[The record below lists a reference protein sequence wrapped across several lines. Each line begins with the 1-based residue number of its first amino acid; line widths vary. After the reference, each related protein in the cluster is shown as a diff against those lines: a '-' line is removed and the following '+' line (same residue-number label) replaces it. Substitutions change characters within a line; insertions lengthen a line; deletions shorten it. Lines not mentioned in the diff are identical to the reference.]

1 MQQKVGCYGAQ
12 SGSVLFLQTL
22 CLIAAKVKT
31 GLDFTAPIGS
41 KLRDPWAFTPLPLM
55 ALYHY
60 LCAMSKPRYT
70 QLVESLPASVP
81 FVGPETQERARGGA
95 FAARLGANENV
106 FGPSSKAIE
115 AMQKAASEIWKYGD
129 PTSFDLR
136 AALADH
142 HAIAAENIV
151 VGEGIDGLL
160 GYLVRMLIGP
170 GDKVVTSDGAYPTF
184 NYHVAGFGGTLLKTP
199 YVGDH
204 EDPAAL
210 LELAGQQNAKLIYFA
225 NPDNPMGT
233 WHSADVIEEMIS
245 NVPDGCLLVL
255 DEAYIEFAPEGTAPK
270 VEINNPKVIR
280 MRTFSKGYG
289 MAGARVGYALGA
301 RDLIVQFEKIRNH
314 FGMNRAAQ
322 AGALA
327 ALGDQDWLAHVRE
340 QVARGRATIAQI
352 AEENGLSTVPSA
364 TNFVAIDCG
373 QDGVFAKAV
382 LDDLVASG
390 LFVRMPFVAPQNRC
404 IRVSA
409 GHPEDLELLR
419 GLLPKAL
426 SAALAR

>member
-1 MQQKVGCYGAQ
+1 MQQKVGCCGAQ

-106 FGPSSKAIE
+106 FGPSSMAIE
-115 AMQKAASEIWKYGD
+115 AMQKAASEIWQYGD

-142 HAIAAENIV
+142 HAIAPENIV

-233 WHSADVIEEMIS
+233 WHSAELIEEMIS

-270 VEINNPKVIR
+270 VEINDPKVIR

-301 RDLIVQFEKIRNH
+301 RDLIRQFEKIRNH

-327 ALGDQDWLAHVRE
+327 ALSDQDWLGYVRE
-340 QVARGRATIAQI
+340 HVARGRATIAQI

-373 QDGVFAKAV
+373 RDGVFAKAV